1 MSVKEKKIMKA
12 RMYDIYDG
20 EKFVDTLN
28 SDEAAKLINISVRSI
43 YAAASGGYKLKRKY
57 YIVPVSDE
65 CQTKSFTQELCE
77 EWDKTRLEILHKG
90 RVNA

>member
-1 MSVKEKKIMKA
+1 MKA

-43 YAAASGGYKLKRKY
+43 YAAAPEA
-57 YIVPVSDE
+57 I
-65 CQTKSFTQELCE
+65 
-77 EWDKTRLEILHKG
+77 
-90 RVNA
+90 N